1 LSAVICGRC
10 RLLPLLLLLLLLLWP
25 RDSNLETAPD
35 RVKNILFFLIV
46 IITQ

>member
-1 LSAVICGRC
+1 VICGRC
-10 RLLPLLLLLLLLLWP
+10 RLLPLLLLLLLLWP

>member
-1 LSAVICGRC
+1 VICGRC
-10 RLLPLLLLLLLLLWP
+10 RLLPLLLLLLLWP